1 MSDSAKQSAAGCA
14 SFATDIR
21 PKFTDE
27 DVEHM
32 NDMVGMDLS
41 SYETVRD
48 NADLILERLQSVSS
62 PMPPEP
68 RGPWPAEWIEC
79 FQQWITNGKRP

>member
-1 MSDSAKQSAAGCA
+1 MSDAKADQAGCT
-14 SFATDIR
+14 SFETDIR

-32 NDMVGMDLS
+32 NDMVGMDLND
-41 SYETVRD
+41 YATVRD
-48 NADLILERLQSVSS
+48 NADLILMRLRDTFN

-68 RGPWPAEWIEC
+68 RGPWSAEWIAC
-79 FQQWITNGKRP
+79 FEQWIANGKLP

>member
-1 MSDSAKQSAAGCA
+1 MINSPQDPAASCK

-32 NDMVGMDLS
+32 NDMVGMDLND
-41 SYETVRD
+41 YATVRD
-48 NADLILERLQSVSS
+48 NADLILSRLKSTSN
-62 PMPPEP
+62 PMPPT
-68 RGPWPAEWIEC
+68 PWPQEWIEC
-79 FQQWITNGKRP
+79 FQQWIDNGKQP